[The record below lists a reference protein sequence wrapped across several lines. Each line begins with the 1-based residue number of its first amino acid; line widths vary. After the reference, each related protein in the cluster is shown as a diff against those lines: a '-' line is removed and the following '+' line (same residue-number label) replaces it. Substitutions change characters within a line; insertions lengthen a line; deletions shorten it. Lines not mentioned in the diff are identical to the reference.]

1 MSKEDM
7 IEQMQRIDQLS
18 DDNQRYLYG
27 ECDRWCLEN
36 FENGLQIVA
45 IMEKNNHENGIT
57 HSYLRNLD
65 NGLCYDVRGES
76 GCDEE
81 IIAYTGVD
89 YYTNNVEEYIF
100 DNVEDFKLFLKWI
113 EFEVVREYYL
123 AG

>member
-18 DDNQRYLYG
+18 DDDQRYLYG

-100 DNVEDFKLFLKWI
+100 DNVEDFKLFLRWI